1 MKFVI
6 FHGAFGS
13 PESNWFLELKEKL
26 EALNQEVIIPQFPT
40 EDWNC
45 VSKQN
50 KNYRSKIQTLDIWLK
65 IFDDIFKTFK
75 KGEKLC
81 FIGHSLAPLFIL
93 HVVSKYNLQ
102 LDSAI
107 FVGPFLTEL
116 PDWRFNSVNQT
127 FYKTDWDY
135 KILQKLIPVSYVLF
149 SDNDPYV
156 PLIKSKEF
164 SEKLGSSEIMVRK
177 AKHLN
182 SEVNLNEF
190 PLVFEICKTR
200 LDLSLYQKYLAH
212 RKELYS
218 IDYIK
223 GKNEEVVYISPE
235 EIFDEGVFKFRNLKH
250 KGFCTFY
257 TALNFWDAH
266 SKYFEEARKAARKI
280 KNFTRV
286 FLIDNVSDLEKPLIR
301 EQIQLDL
308 DADIKIYLCIAKNVL
323 SALNGQP
330 DFGIW
335 DNEYLCVVEFSNKNQ
350 VSRIRISSLK
360 EDIKTAQGWENK
372 ILKKSTRIYNI
383 EKDLQDFI
391 KNNK

>member
-6 FHGAFGS
+6 FHGSFGN
-13 PESNWFLELKEKL
+13 PESNWFPELKEKL
-26 EALNQEVIIPQFPT
+26 EALDQEVIVPQFPT
-40 EDWNC
+40 EDWNY

-50 KNYRSKIQTLDIWLK
+50 KNYRSKIQTLNIWLK
-65 IFDDIFKTFK
+65 IFDGIFKTFK

-93 HVVSKYNLQ
+93 HMVSKYNLQ

-107 FVGPFLTEL
+107 FVGPFLSEL
-116 PDWRFNSVNQT
+116 PNWRFNSVNYT

-135 KILQKLIPVSYVLF
+135 ETLRKLIPISYVLF

-156 PLIKSKEF
+156 PAIKSKEF
-164 SEKLGSSEIMVRK
+164 AEKLGSSEIMVRK
-177 AKHLN
+177 AGHLN

-257 TALNFWDAH
+257 TALDFWDAH
-266 SKYFEEARKAARKI
+266 SKYFEEARKAAKKI
-280 KNFTRV
+280 KNFIRV
-286 FLIDNVSDLEKPLIR
+286 FLVNALSDLEKPLIK
-301 EQIQLDL
+301 EFIQQDL
-308 DADIKIYLCIAKNVL
+308 SGNVQVYLCMANEVL
-323 SALNGQP
+323 DVLNGQP

-335 DNEYLCVVEFSNKNQ
+335 DNEYVCIVQFDSKKH
-350 VSRIRISSLK
+350 VSKIKISSIK
-360 EDIKTAQGWENK
+360 EDVKNAQEWEGK
-372 ILKKSTRIYNI
+372 ILKKSTRIYN
-383 EKDLQDFI
+383 EKDLQEFI
-391 KNNK
+391 EKHK

>member
-13 PESNWFLELKEKL
+13 PESNWFPELKEKL

-40 EDWNC
+40 ENWNY
-45 VSKQN
+45 VAKQN
-50 KNYRSKIQTLDIWLK
+50 KNYKSETQTLNNWLK
-65 IFDDIFKTFK
+65 ISDGIFKTFK

-81 FIGHSLAPLFIL
+81 FIGHSLSPLFIL

-107 FVGPFLTEL
+107 FVSPFLNEL

-135 KILQKLIPVSYVLF
+135 KTLRKLIPVSYVLF

-257 TALNFWDAH
+257 TTLNFWDAH

-286 FLIDNVSDLEKPLIR
+286 FLVDNVSDLEKPLIK

-308 DADIKIYLCIAKNVL
+308 DADIKIYLCIANNVL
-323 SALNGQP
+323 DALNGQP

-335 DNEYLCVVEFSNKNQ
+335 DNEYLCVVEFNNKNQ
-350 VSRIRISSLK
+350 VTRIKISSLK
-360 EDIKTAQGWENK
+360 EDIKIAQDWEGK
-372 ILKKSTRIYNI
+372 ILKKSTRIYNL